1 MLMVYR
7 NIRDLREDADY
18 SQTYIAKILD
28 MSQRSY
34 SNYENG
40 RSQWN
45 PEMLIKLAALYDVSV
60 DYLLGLTTVK
70 TAYPKE
76 KPFRKQDF
84 NFDK

>member
-1 MLMVYR
+1 MVYK

-18 SQTYIAKILD
+18 SQAYVAKILD

-40 RSQWN
+40 ISQLK

-60 DYLLGLTTVK
+60 DYLLGITAVK
-70 TAYPKE
+70 NAYPKE

-84 NFDK
+84 NFDKQ